1 MDALSHLALACLAFV
16 CLHVVPSTPLR
27 PALVNAL
34 GEKAYLGLF
43 SLASLAGI
51 VWMVMAY
58 KAAPAAALWPGLRHL
73 PSALM
78 PFALILVVGGVMTPN
93 PTAVGAAKLLKRDE
107 PARGI
112 LRITRH
118 PVMWGIM
125 LWAGAHLLARGELK
139 STLFF
144 GSFLLLAAA
153 GTVLMDLRKAQLG
166 DVWTRYARLT
176 SNLPFVAIAQGR
188 NRLAWREL
196 GALKIVIAL
205 VLYALVFHFHPWLF
219 GVRPY

>member
-1 MDALSHLALACLAFV
+1 MSELALACLAFLA
-16 CLHVVPSTPLR
+16 LHVAPSTPLR
-27 PALVNAL
+27 PALVRAI
-34 GEKAYLGLF
+34 GEKPYLGLF

-58 KAAPAAALWPGLRHL
+58 KAAPASALWPGVRHL
-73 PSALM
+73 PSAVM
-78 PFALILVVGGVMTPN
+78 PFALILLVGGVMTPN
-93 PTAVGAAKLLKRDE
+93 PTAVGAAKLLERKE

-139 STLFF
+139 AALFF

-153 GTVLMDLRKAQLG
+153 GTALMDLRKAQLG
-166 DVWTRYARLT
+166 EVWTRYAQLT
-176 SNLPFVAIAQGR
+176 SNVPFVAIAQGR

-196 GALKIVIAL
+196 GVTKIVIAL
-205 VLYALVFHFHPWLF
+205 VLYALIFHFHPWLF
-219 GVRPY
+219 GLRPY

>member
-58 KAAPAAALWPGLRHL
+58 KAAPATALWPGLRHL

-93 PTAVGAAKLLKRDE
+93 PTAVGAAKLLERDE

>member
-1 MDALSHLALACLAFV
+1 MSELALACLAFL

-27 PALVNAL
+27 PALVNAI
-34 GEKAYLGLF
+34 GEKPYLGLF
-43 SLASLAGI
+43 SLASVAGI
-51 VWMVMAY
+51 AWMVMAF
-58 KAAPAAALWPGLRHL
+58 KAAPATALWPGLRHL

-78 PFALILVVGGVMTPN
+78 PFALILIVAGVMTPN
-93 PTAVGAAKLLKRDE
+93 PTAVGAAKLLEREE

-144 GSFLLLAAA
+144 GSFLLLAAV
-153 GTVLMDLRKAQLG
+153 GTVLQDLRKAQLG
-166 DVWTRYARLT
+166 EIWGRYARLT
-176 SNLPFVAIAQGR
+176 SNLPFLAIAQGR
-188 NRLAWREL
+188 NRVAWREL
-196 GALKIVIAL
+196 GVLKIVIGL
-205 VLYALVFHFHPWLF
+205 VLYAVVFHFHIKLF

>member
-1 MDALSHLALACLAFV
+1 
-16 CLHVVPSTPLR
+16 
-27 PALVNAL
+27 
-34 GEKAYLGLF
+34 
-43 SLASLAGI
+43 
-51 VWMVMAY
+51 
-58 KAAPAAALWPGLRHL
+58 
-73 PSALM
+73 
-78 PFALILVVGGVMTPN
+78 MTPN
-93 PTAVGAAKLLKRDE
+93 PTAVGAAKLLGRKE

-153 GTVLMDLRKAQLG
+153 GTVLLDLRKAQLG
-166 DVWTRYARLT
+166 EVWTRYARMT
-176 SNLPFVAIAQGR
+176 SNLPFLAIAQGR

-196 GALKIVIAL
+196 GVLKIVIAL
-205 VLYALVFHFHPWLF
+205 LLYAVIFHFHITLF

>member
-58 KAAPAAALWPGLRHL
+58 KAAPATALWPGLRHL

>member
-1 MDALSHLALACLAFV
+1 MDELSHLALACLAFF

-27 PALVNAL
+27 AALVGWI
-34 GEKAYLGLF
+34 GEKPYLGLF
-43 SLASLAGI
+43 SLASLGGI
-51 VWMVMAY
+51 VWMVLAF
-58 KAAPAAALWPGLRHL
+58 KAAPLTPLWPGIRHL
-73 PSALM
+73 PSAVM
-78 PFALILVVGGVMTPN
+78 PFALILLVAGVMTPN
-93 PTAVGAAKLLKRDE
+93 PSAVGAARLLERDE

-153 GTVLMDLRKAQLG
+153 GTVLLDLRKAQLG
-166 DVWTRYARLT
+166 EVWTRYARMT
-176 SNLPFVAIAQGR
+176 SNLPFLAIAQGR

-196 GALKIVIAL
+196 GVLKIVIAL
-205 VLYALVFHFHPWLF
+205 LLYAVIFHFHAGLF